1 MEKLASA
8 NGLVVRQVKEWGEI
22 LTPFET
28 RNKYAVS
35 DATSGDE
42 IYFCAEEAGSSLVRT
57 ILKAM
62 RPFRLSVLSSG
73 GQPVLTIT
81 RPFRFYFHEAEIADP
96 GSRVP
101 LGKVLRQ
108 FSLVRRIYSVID
120 SSGTEICQIFGPM
133 LRPWTFNIL
142 VNGAEFGQIQ
152 KKWSGL
158 LKEGFTDADNFGVT
172 FPPQFGS
179 RQRALILGAVFLI
192 DFAHFEE

>member
-22 LTPFET
+22 LTSFET
-28 RNKYAVS
+28 RNRYAVS

-42 IYFCAEEAGSSLVRT
+42 IYYCAEEAGSGLVRT
-57 ILKAM
+57 ILKAK

-73 GQPVLTIT
+73 GQAILTIT
-81 RPFRFYFHEAEIADP
+81 RPFRFYFHKVEIANP
-96 GSRVP
+96 GQVP
-101 LGKVLRQ
+101 LGRVLRQ
-108 FSLVRRIYSVID
+108 FSLVRRIYAVID
-120 SSGTEICQIFGPM
+120 SNGTEICQIFGPI
-133 LRPWTFNIL
+133 LRPWTFKIL
-142 VNGAEFGQIQ
+142 VNGTEFGQIQ

-172 FPPQFGS
+172 FPPQFDT

>member
-1 MEKLASA
+1 MEKLASTS
-8 NGLVVRQVKEWGEI
+8 GLVVRQIKEWGEI

-42 IYFCAEEAGSSLVRT
+42 IYFGAEEAGSGLVRS

-62 RPFRLSVLSSG
+62 RPFRISVLSRD
-73 GQPVLTIT
+73 GQAVLTIT
-81 RPFRFYFHEAEIADP
+81 RPFRLYFHEAEIADP
-96 GSRVP
+96 AGAP
-101 LGKVLRQ
+101 LGRVLRQ
-108 FSLVRRIYSVID
+108 FSLVRRIYSVVD
-120 SSGTEICQIFGPM
+120 SNGTEICQIFGPI

-142 VNGAEFGQIQ
+142 VNGTEFGQIQ

-158 LKEGFTDADNFGVT
+158 LKEGFTDTDNFGVT
-172 FPPQFGS
+172 FPPQFDS